1 MIRTIASIQAEAR
14 KALEAFDRDGL
25 LPVNPYPIDSDFAK
39 AWAAEFY
46 RYGTEMAL
54 VE

>member
-14 KALEAFDRDGL
+14 AALEAFDRDGTM
-25 LPVNPYPIDSDFAK
+25 PVNPYPLESELGK
-39 AWAAEFY
+39 CWAAEFY

-54 VE
+54 SE